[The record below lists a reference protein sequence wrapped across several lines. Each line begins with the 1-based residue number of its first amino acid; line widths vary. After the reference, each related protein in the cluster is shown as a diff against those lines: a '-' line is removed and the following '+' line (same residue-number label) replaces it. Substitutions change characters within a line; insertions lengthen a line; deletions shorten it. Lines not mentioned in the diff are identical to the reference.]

1 MVSTTMLMKVNLDIN
16 NRDKIVEFHYR
27 KVKGSIVIR
36 CINDDTGEV
45 FETTILN
52 DLDLGEHDI
61 KPSYIK
67 GYELVD
73 CCEVF
78 EDDINDIEL
87 NIDKKD
93 IEEEDEENIEEE
105 EIELS
110 NEDRLNSIRDFLKDL
125 EEI

>member
-1 MVSTTMLMKVNLDIN
+1 MMKVNLDIN

-87 NIDKKD
+87 DIDKED
-93 IEEEDEENIEEE
+93 IEEETEEDIEEEE

-110 NEDRLNSIRDFLKDL
+110 NEDRLNSIRYFLKDL

>member
-1 MVSTTMLMKVNLDIN
+1 MMKVNLDIN
-16 NRDKIVEFHYR
+16 NRDKIVEFHYK

-61 KPSYIK
+61 KPNYIK

-73 CCEVF
+73 CCEVLQ
-78 EDDINDIEL
+78 DDINNIEL
-87 NIDKKD
+87 DIDKED
-93 IEEEDEENIEEE
+93 IEEDIEEEE

>member
-1 MVSTTMLMKVNLDIN
+1 MMKVNLDIN
-16 NRDKIVEFHYR
+16 NRDKIVEFHYK

-87 NIDKKD
+87 DIDKKD

-105 EIELS
+105 EVELS

>member
-1 MVSTTMLMKVNLDIN
+1 MMKVNLDIN
-16 NRDKIVEFHYR
+16 NRDKIVEFHYK

-36 CINDDTGEV
+36 CINDDTGEI

-87 NIDKKD
+87 DIDKKD
-93 IEEEDEENIEEE
+93 IEEEDEENIEEEE

>member
-1 MVSTTMLMKVNLDIN
+1 MMKVNLDIN

-73 CCEVF
+73 CYEVL

-87 NIDKKD
+87 DIDK
-93 IEEEDEENIEEE
+93 EEDIEEE

>member
-1 MVSTTMLMKVNLDIN
+1 MKVNLDIN
-16 NRDKIVEFHYR
+16 NRDKIVEFHYK

-36 CINDDTGEV
+36 CINDDTREV

-105 EIELS
+105 EEIELS

>member
-1 MVSTTMLMKVNLDIN
+1 MKVNLDIN

-36 CINDDTGEV
+36 YINDDTGEV

-73 CCEVF
+73 CYEVLQ
-78 EDDINDIEL
+78 DNINDIKL
-87 NIDKKD
+87 DIDKEETEED
-93 IEEEDEENIEEE
+93 IEEEEEV
-105 EIELS
+105 ELS

>member
-1 MVSTTMLMKVNLDIN
+1 MKVNLDIN
-16 NRDKIVEFHYR
+16 NRDKIVEFHYK

-105 EIELS
+105 EEIELS

>member
-1 MVSTTMLMKVNLDIN
+1 MMKVNLDIN

-78 EDDINDIEL
+78 EDNINDIEL
-87 NIDKKD
+87 DIDKED
-93 IEEEDEENIEEE
+93 IEEEE

-110 NEDRLNSIRDFLKDL
+110 NEDRLNSIRNFLKDL

>member
-1 MVSTTMLMKVNLDIN
+1 MKVNLDIN
-16 NRDKIVEFHYR
+16 NRDKIVEFHYK

-87 NIDKKD
+87 DIDKKD

-105 EIELS
+105 EEIELS
-110 NEDRLNSIRDFLKDL
+110 NEDRLNSIRNFLKDL

>member
-1 MVSTTMLMKVNLDIN
+1 MMKVNLDIN

-36 CINDDTGEV
+36 CINDDTGEI

-87 NIDKKD
+87 DIDKKD
-93 IEEEDEENIEEE
+93 IEEEDEEDIEEEE

>member
-1 MVSTTMLMKVNLDIN
+1 MMKVNLDIN

-61 KPSYIK
+61 KPNYIK

-73 CCEVF
+73 CCEVLQ
-78 EDDINDIEL
+78 DDINNIEL
-87 NIDKKD
+87 DIDKED
-93 IEEEDEENIEEE
+93 IEEDIEEEE

>member
-1 MVSTTMLMKVNLDIN
+1 MMKVNLDIN
-16 NRDKIVEFHYR
+16 NRDKIVEFHYK

-87 NIDKKD
+87 DIDKKD
-93 IEEEDEENIEEE
+93 IEEDEENIEEEE

>member
-1 MVSTTMLMKVNLDIN
+1 MMKVNLDIN

-87 NIDKKD
+87 DIDKKD

-105 EIELS
+105 DEELS

>member
-1 MVSTTMLMKVNLDIN
+1 MTVNFDTN
-16 NRDKIVEFHYR
+16 TRDNTVQFHYR

-87 NIDKKD
+87 DIDKKD
-93 IEEEDEENIEEE
+93 IEEEDEENIEEEE

>member
-1 MVSTTMLMKVNLDIN
+1 MMKVNLDIN

-73 CCEVF
+73 CYEVLQ
-78 EDDINDIEL
+78 DDINDIEL
-87 NIDKKD
+87 DIDKED
-93 IEEEDEENIEEE
+93 IEKEDEEDIKEEDK
-105 EIELS
+105 IELS

>member
-1 MVSTTMLMKVNLDIN
+1 MMKVNLDIN
-16 NRDKIVEFHYR
+16 NRDKIVEFHYK

-87 NIDKKD
+87 DIDKKD

-105 EIELS
+105 EEIELS
-110 NEDRLNSIRDFLKDL
+110 NEDRLNSIKDFLKDL

>member
-1 MVSTTMLMKVNLDIN
+1 MKVNLDMN

-87 NIDKKD
+87 DIDKKD
-93 IEEEDEENIEEE
+93 IEEEDEENIEEEE

>member
-1 MVSTTMLMKVNLDIN
+1 MMKVNLDIN

-73 CCEVF
+73 YYEVLQ
-78 EDDINDIEL
+78 DDINDIEL
-87 NIDKKD
+87 DIDK
-93 IEEEDEENIEEE
+93 EEDIEEE

>member
-1 MVSTTMLMKVNLDIN
+1 MKVNLDIN

-73 CCEVF
+73 CCEIF

-87 NIDKKD
+87 DIDKED
-93 IEEEDEENIEEE
+93 IEEEE

>member
-1 MVSTTMLMKVNLDIN
+1 MKVNLDIN

-87 NIDKKD
+87 DIDKEETEED
-93 IEEEDEENIEEE
+93 IEEEEV
-105 EIELS
+105 ELS

>member
-1 MVSTTMLMKVNLDIN
+1 MKVNLDMN

-52 DLDLGEHDI
+52 NLDLGEHNI
-61 KPSYIK
+61 KPDYIK

-73 CCEVF
+73 CYEVLK
-78 EDDINDIEL
+78 DDINDIEL
-87 NIDKKD
+87 DIDKED
-93 IEEEDEENIEEE
+93 IEEDLEEEE

>member
-1 MVSTTMLMKVNLDIN
+1 MKVNLDIN

-73 CCEVF
+73 CYEVLQ
-78 EDDINDIEL
+78 DDINDIKL
-87 NIDKKD
+87 DIDKED
-93 IEEEDEENIEEE
+93 VEEDIKEE

-110 NEDRLNSIRDFLKDL
+110 DEDRLNSIRDFLKDL

>member
-1 MVSTTMLMKVNLDIN
+1 MKVNLDMN

-73 CCEVF
+73 CYEVLQ
-78 EDDINDIEL
+78 DDINDIEL
-87 NIDKKD
+87 DIDK
-93 IEEEDEENIEEE
+93 EEDIEEE

>member
-1 MVSTTMLMKVNLDIN
+1 MMKVNLDIN

-27 KVKGSIVIR
+27 KVKGSIIIR

-87 NIDKKD
+87 DIDKKD
-93 IEEEDEENIEEE
+93 IEEEDEENIEEEE

>member
-1 MVSTTMLMKVNLDIN
+1 MKVNLDIN

-93 IEEEDEENIEEE
+93 IEEEDEENIGEE

>member
-1 MVSTTMLMKVNLDIN
+1 MMKVNLDIN
-16 NRDKIVEFHYR
+16 NRDKIVEFHYK

-36 CINDDTGEV
+36 YINDDTGEI

-78 EDDINDIEL
+78 KDDINDIEL
-87 NIDKKD
+87 DIDKKD
-93 IEEEDEENIEEE
+93 IEEEDEENIEEEE

>member
-1 MVSTTMLMKVNLDIN
+1 MKVNLDVD
-16 NRDKIVEFHYR
+16 NRDKVIEFHY
-27 KVKGSIVIR
+27 KKIKGSIVIR
-36 CINDDTGEV
+36 CINDDTGEI

-61 KPSYIK
+61 KPSHIK

-73 CCEVF
+73 CYEVS
-78 EDDINDIEL
+78 EDNINDIEL
-87 NIDKKD
+87 DIDKED
-93 IEEEDEENIEEE
+93 IEEDIEEEE

>member
-1 MVSTTMLMKVNLDIN
+1 MKVNLDMN

-52 DLDLGEHDI
+52 NLDLGEHNI
-61 KPSYIK
+61 KPDYIK

-73 CCEVF
+73 CYEVLK
-78 EDDINDIEL
+78 DDINDIEL
-87 NIDKKD
+87 DIDKEDIEED
-93 IEEEDEENIEEE
+93 IEEEEG
-105 EIELS
+105 IELS

>member
-1 MVSTTMLMKVNLDIN
+1 MKVALDMN

>member
-1 MVSTTMLMKVNLDIN
+1 MMKVNLDIN
-16 NRDKIVEFHYR
+16 NRDKIVEFHY
-27 KVKGSIVIR
+27 KKIKGSIVIR

-110 NEDRLNSIRDFLKDL
+110 NEDRLNSIKDFLKDL

>member
-1 MVSTTMLMKVNLDIN
+1 MMKVNLDIN
-16 NRDKIVEFHYR
+16 NRDKIVEFHYK

-87 NIDKKD
+87 DIDKED
-93 IEEEDEENIEEE
+93 IEEEDEENIEEEE

-110 NEDRLNSIRDFLKDL
+110 NEDRLNSIRDFLIDL

>member
-1 MVSTTMLMKVNLDIN
+1 MMKVNLDIN

-45 FETTILN
+45 FETTTLN

-61 KPSYIK
+61 KPNYIK

-73 CCEVF
+73 CYEVL
-78 EDDINDIEL
+78 EDDINDIKL
-87 NIDKKD
+87 DIDKEETEEG
-93 IEEEDEENIEEE
+93 IEEEE

>member
-1 MVSTTMLMKVNLDIN
+1 MMKVNLDIN

-36 CINDDTGEV
+36 CINDDTGEI

-78 EDDINDIEL
+78 EDDINDIKL
-87 NIDKKD
+87 DIDKED
-93 IEEEDEENIEEE
+93 VEEDIKEE

-110 NEDRLNSIRDFLKDL
+110 DEDRLNSIRDFLKDL

>member
-1 MVSTTMLMKVNLDIN
+1 MKVNLDIN
-16 NRDKIVEFHYR
+16 NRDKIVEFHYK

-36 CINDDTGEV
+36 CINDDTGEI

-87 NIDKKD
+87 DIDKKD
-93 IEEEDEENIEEE
+93 IEEEDEENIEEEE

>member
-1 MVSTTMLMKVNLDIN
+1 MMKVNLDIN

-87 NIDKKD
+87 DIDKKD

>member
-1 MVSTTMLMKVNLDIN
+1 MMKVNLDIN
-16 NRDKIVEFHYR
+16 NRDKIVEFHYK

-87 NIDKKD
+87 DIDKKD

-105 EIELS
+105 EEIELS
-110 NEDRLNSIRDFLKDL
+110 NEDRLNSIRNFLKDL

>member
-1 MVSTTMLMKVNLDIN
+1 MKVNLDMN

-52 DLDLGEHDI
+52 NLDLGEHNI
-61 KPSYIK
+61 KPDYIK

-73 CCEVF
+73 CYEVLK
-78 EDDINDIEL
+78 DDINDIEL
-87 NIDKKD
+87 DIDKED
-93 IEEEDEENIEEE
+93 IEEDIEEEE